1 MRILDHLFLG
11 SNFLVTTY
19 FSGSQKNHK
28 DKVLDGNNLWGIR
41 DVPTCTQIG
50 MCVQLDAAISTGF

>member
-1 MRILDHLFLG
+1 MRQSDDFRAAY
-11 SNFLVTTY
+11 VTY
-19 FSGSQKNHK
+19 FSGSQKNYK